1 MNFNE
6 LLFHYLLLLVLNGCQ
21 CYDIFQA
28 NTEFEYKMI
37 ANVTII
43 PDVTV
48 TSSSSSNQANS
59 QWTLSGILR
68 VQRVDEGSIALKV
81 GLDIDLVSFLLKLTS
96 YSSLY

>member
-6 LLFHYLLLLVLNGCQ
+6 LLFHYLFVLVLHGCQ

-28 NTEFEYKMI
+28 NTEFEYKMM

-43 PDVTV
+43 PDVT
-48 TSSSSSNQANS
+48 SSTSNQANS

-81 GLDIDLVSFLLKLTS
+81 GHCK
-96 YSSLY
+96 

>member
-1 MNFNE
+1 M
-6 LLFHYLLLLVLNGCQ
+6 LHGYQ

-28 NTEFEYKMI
+28 NTEFEYKMM

-43 PDVTV
+43 PDVT
-48 TSSSSSNQANS
+48 SSTSNQANS

-81 GLDIDLVSFLLKLTS
+81 GRVIYFHISSNLTWN
-96 YSSLY
+96 SSLCWMKEPTQIMQQLNH

>member
-1 MNFNE
+1 M
-6 LLFHYLLLLVLNGCQ
+6 LFDYLFVLVLHGCH

-28 NTEFEYKMI
+28 NTEFEYKMM

-43 PDVTV
+43 PDVT
-48 TSSSSSNQANS
+48 SSTSNQANS

-81 GLDIDLVSFLLKLTS
+81 GHCNIVIYFQI
-96 YSSLY
+96 SSNIT